1 MNLPFNPFWYY
12 QVPYMN
18 IGPFPNQFTP
28 SLPTFSM
35 NSSNIQQSS
44 ATSQSKPTNRA
55 VIMENTIDSASE
67 RVILE
72 RKRSDQSA
80 STKKRI
86 VKKKKDENFGWRKQN
101 RDRNLISDILK
112 EYP

>member
-1 MNLPFNPFWYY
+1 MNLPFNPYWYF

-18 IGPFPNQFTP
+18 LGPFPHQFAP
-28 SLPTFSM
+28 NPPTFSM
-35 NSSNIQQSS
+35 NSSNILQSS
-44 ATSQSKPTNRA
+44 STSQSIPTNRA
-55 VIMENTIDSASE
+55 VIVENTIDSASE

-72 RKRSDQSA
+72 RKRSEQA
-80 STKKRI
+80 ANTKKRI

-101 RDRNLISDILK
+101 KDRNLISDILK